1 MSSLIYNYLT
11 TKLNDSPWIQQK
23 IKHSREHDTST
34 ASSVDL
40 QTPPPHLHLHHQH
53 HPHHHER
60 HRNRGVEEDT
70 PAKSL
75 KRDRKPA
82 GSDQWTAT
90 LFAQAERLQS
100 TLFASD
106 SSSSD
111 EKSTPAVTAAIDLQ
125 RNQGS

>member
-23 IKHSREHDTST
+23 IKHSREQDTST

-40 QTPPPHLHLHHQH
+40 QTPPPHLHHLH

-90 LFAQAERLQS
+90 LFAQAERIQA
-100 TLFASD
+100 TLFSSD

-111 EKSTPAVTAAIDLQ
+111 KKSTPAVTTAIDIQ